1 MAGRFIISDVRDVCC
16 CSWPGWHSPL
26 VALGLHAMLWGPAFV
41 PNCSQST
48 GLECLPLLDVFTP
61 GLVAVLS
68 VPASSV
74 ANPILALTARLRA
87 FRLRPSQHYVVI
99 GAGGVTYDMSTFAVS
114 KV

>member
-1 MAGRFIISDVRDVCC
+1 MATVLHSGSSGSLLRIKNVDLCC
-16 CSWPGWHSPL
+16 GS
-26 VALGLHAMLWGPAFV
+26 V
-41 PNCSQST
+41 Q